1 MQTDPIQTDIFIAG
15 AGLSGLALA
24 RALHNRKTSFLL
36 AEARDRVGGRIL
48 SIESAGDSHQVTVA
62 DMGPSW
68 IWPGQQ
74 RIATLLDQLE
84 IEVFEQYSSG
94 LLVYEDEL
102 GQIRRDLDYS
112 TMAGSLRVKDG
123 LAQLTRELAAQLPAE
138 SLHLSHRVTCIARQ
152 DQGYLI
158 DLDQASGRLQV
169 QANKVVLA
177 IPPRVVA
184 ERINFEPLLPAQVM
198 QEMRATPTW
207 MAGHAKLFAH
217 YQRPFWRDMGLS
229 GDGISRSGPLM
240 EIHDASPIEPGP
252 GALFGFVGLPAGSPG
267 REPARLIEDATR
279 QLEQMFGPEAANPL
293 DVIVKDWAE
302 DIDTATP
309 ADNASGHHPQYGI
322 SPAVAALAEQGL
334 LFASTEMAQQFGGF
348 VEGALEAAQA
358 TLQQLQGAIE

>member
-1 MQTDPIQTDIFIAG
+1 MQSEPIQTDIFIAG
-15 AGLSGLALA
+15 AGLAGLALA
-24 RALHNRKTSFLL
+24 RGLHDRKTPFLL
-36 AEARDRVGGRIL
+36 VEARERVGGRIL
-48 SIESAGDSHQVTVA
+48 SVEPAGDRQEVTIA

-68 IWPGQQ
+68 IWPGQP
-74 RIATLLDQLE
+74 RVATLLEQLG
-84 IEVFEQYSSG
+84 IEVFEQYSKG

-102 GQIRRDLDYS
+102 GQVRRDLDYS
-112 TMAGSLRVKDG
+112 TMAGSLRVTDG
-123 LAQLTRELAAQLPAE
+123 LGRLTRELAAQLPAE
-138 SLHLSHRVTCIARQ
+138 TLRLSHRVTGIRQQ
-152 DQGYLI
+152 DQGYQI
-158 DLDQASGRLQV
+158 DLEHAAGRLQV

-184 ERINFEPLLPAQVM
+184 ERIEFDPPLPEQVM
-198 QEMRATPTW
+198 QDLRSTPTW
-207 MAGHAKLFAH
+207 MAGHAKFFAH

-309 ADNASGHHPQYGI
+309 ADNASGPHPQYGI

>member
-1 MQTDPIQTDIFIAG
+1 MHTDPMQTDIFIAG
-15 AGLSGLALA
+15 AGLAGLALA
-24 RALHNRKTSFLL
+24 RALHFRKTAFLL
-36 AEARDRVGGRIL
+36 AEVRDRVGGRIL
-48 SIESAGDSHQVTVA
+48 SIESAGDNHEVTVA

-68 IWPGQQ
+68 IWPGQP
-74 RIATLLDQLE
+74 RIATLLDQLG

-102 GQIRRDLDYS
+102 GQVRRDLDYS

-123 LAQLTRELAAQLPAE
+123 LVRLTRELAAQLPAE
-138 SLHLSHRVTCIARQ
+138 NLYLSHRVTGVRQQ
-152 DQGYLI
+152 DQGYQI
-158 DLDQASGRLQV
+158 DLDHAAGRLQV
-169 QANKVVLA
+169 KANKVVLA

-184 ERINFEPLLPAQVM
+184 EHINFEPPLPEQVM
-198 QEMRATPTW
+198 QELSATPTW

-229 GDGISRSGPLM
+229 GDGISRRGPLM
-240 EIHDASPIEPGP
+240 EIHDASPAEPGP
-252 GALFGFVGLPAGSPG
+252 GALFGFVGLPTGSPG

-293 DVIVKDWAE
+293 DVIVKDWAN

-322 SPAVAALAEQGL
+322 SPAIATLAEQGL
-334 LFASTEMAQQFGGF
+334 WFASTETASQFGGLI
-348 VEGALEAAQA
+348 EGALEASQA
-358 TLQQLQGAIE
+358 TLQQL